1 MKFSKGLNFPPATV
15 VKSRGTI
22 FASLMSALLSNQG
35 VPMGNGVINE
45 PYKGALDNSLSAIKQ
60 AHRQL
65 RLATGTATPTVLTLQ
80 IKLCGTLLEE
90 ITDVRSNLVAYLEC
104 TRPREQRPKQLECT
118 SGDLLQE
125 DSSV

>member
-1 MKFSKGLNFPPATV
+1 
-15 VKSRGTI
+15 
-22 FASLMSALLSNQG
+22 
-35 VPMGNGVINE
+35 MGNGVINE

-65 RLATGTATPTVLTLQ
+65 RLATGAATPTVLTLQ

-104 TRPREQRPKQLECT
+104 TRPQEQRPKQLECT